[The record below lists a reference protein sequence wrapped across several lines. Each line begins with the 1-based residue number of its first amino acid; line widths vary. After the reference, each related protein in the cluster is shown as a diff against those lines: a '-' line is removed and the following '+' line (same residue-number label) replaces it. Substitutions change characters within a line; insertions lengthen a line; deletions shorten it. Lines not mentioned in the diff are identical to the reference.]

1 MLLGHLA
8 ESQTLL
14 RLRSLEKG
22 LAAAIPA
29 QELHYLALRTA
40 HPSEPLCGILPR
52 LHLKV
57 VHLAEQPRPLM
68 LLSLFHRLLIHPYV
82 LVFHECQV
90 QQPLFPEGR
99 PGLFP
104 VLQLLVVLLAELVQ

>member
-1 MLLGHLA
+1 MLLGRLA

-29 QELHYLALRTA
+29 QEFDYLTLRTT

-52 LHLKV
+52 LHLEV

-68 LLSLFHRLLIHPYV
+68 LLSLLHRLLIHPHV
-82 LVFHECQV
+82 LVFHQRQV
-90 QQPLFPEGR
+90 Q
-99 PGLFP
+99 
-104 VLQLLVVLLAELVQ
+104 